1 MALLTPEDLEDLL
14 NKLRQSNETIKAST
28 GKGIT
33 EICEEVYGTRPASQ
47 KVAIVPITA
56 GNGIIGT
63 FSSSLLAITEYF
75 GLEGYITDHPDITGY
90 HQAVSDGADILLM
103 ADDHMFIAHNLKNG
117 KIAANHIC
125 TGVIYSEIASRFIH
139 AVSKDVLVIG
149 LGRVGYAG
157 AEHLVKK
164 GFNVYAYDSNTE
176 FMEKAIEELG
186 VNAYNSADPKK
197 FSMVFEATPNANTIS
212 EGMISERC
220 LVSTPGIPCALP
232 PELAENGDIDLVME
246 PLVIGAAAMLY
257 SVF

>member
-14 NKLRQSNETIKAST
+14 NKLRESNETIVAST
-28 GKGIT
+28 GKGIAQ
-33 EICEEVYGTRPASQ
+33 ICEEVYGTHAASQ
-47 KVAIVPITA
+47 KVAIVPITS
-56 GNGIIGT
+56 GNGIIST

-90 HQAVSDGADILLM
+90 HQAIVDDADILLM
-103 ADDHMFIAHNLKNG
+103 ADDHLFVAHDLRTG
-117 KIAANHIC
+117 KIATNHIC
-125 TGVIYSEIASRFIH
+125 TGIIYSEIASRFIH
-139 AVSKDVLVIG
+139 AESKDVLVIG

-164 GFNVYAYDSNTE
+164 GFNVYAYDPNTE

-186 VNAYNSADPKK
+186 VNAYNSEDPKR

-212 EGMISERC
+212 EGMVAERC

-232 PELAENGDIDLVME
+232 VELAKNNEIDLVME
-246 PLVIGAAAMLY
+246 PLVIGVAAMLY